1 MLPARSPED
10 NPHPPVMSC
19 SPHPPAAYVEE
30 YNEEAHTTLPE
41 TRQTANVAAKRS
53 KPDIEKLKQAQGSR
67 EETSDSGHSTYTNAV
82 GEPAGSSLKSKTDS
96 HGESKGKSKVESQAD
111 SHHLRLDTSVAMS
124 KRKSDSGRKSAM
136 TPKSTLKSSLRRTD
150 GKIRDGRSLLPND
163 CTCEECMTRLRSS
176 QESSRSFDKY
186 ATQRTKPEA
195 PAPPPPTKAPPSK
208 PAKEVPVAQPIPA
221 RPRSASTQSY
231 RGARPLSFHAGLMGE
246 QVYIPSVYLDT
257 RPMSTFPAGS
267 MFQPPPYPPP
277 KAHYYP
283 PNVPTISQRPEP
295 PPPPQFSYEPQPQP
309 PQRQQTHHWS
319 SELQP
324 PPNQP
329 IMYSSSP
336 AVDYPQQ
343 MYYPARF
350 PMSQSLPHRPVLQP
364 PFNFVEQA
372 PSHNE
377 DWYRMPPPPPP
388 RKSSE
393 KHQRPTI
400 RHAATAAHSTAHH
413 EGRRI
418 RVDDGQHVEYLERH
432 SPRKTSPEK
441 HERQRRPPV
450 ISRPSYSS
458 ATEKTLPQHPPLPTR
473 IRLEPNSSSAAS
485 AAAKQRRRAS
495 YYGHETQHDLL
506 QHVEA
511 YQASQ
516 TPHISP
522 YTPRLTSDSL
532 KLIRKK
538 TNHTSSSDAGSFVS
552 GEGRAG
558 SWDDLRSRRSLDRRS
573 ELKTRTV
580 HPNGAST
587 GDGEGVTL
595 RFNASQN
602 VNLDLTGDGVETR
615 TISLRQ
621 SGESEGGMEL
631 SIGGLDRGGGSVS
644 MGRERSWR
652 GRSSY
657 IDDPSRGR
665 ELEYARSI
673 GRDGD
678 REREKEK
685 EREKKEKEK
694 RSEREKEEEKEG
706 DGNKEKERDRERR
719 VGASRS
725 RRSSR
730 SGYTGRAV

>member
-1 MLPARSPED
+1 
-10 NPHPPVMSC
+10 MSC

-67 EETSDSGHSTYTNAV
+67 DETSDSGHSSYTNAV
-82 GEPAGSSLKSKTDS
+82 GEPTDLSFKSKTDS
-96 HGESKGKSKVESQAD
+96 HGEPKGKSKVESHAD
-111 SHHLRLDTSVAMS
+111 SPHLRLDTSVAMS

-136 TPKSTLKSSLRRTD
+136 MPKSAQKSSLRRTD
-150 GKIRDGRSLLPND
+150 GKSRDGRSVVPND
-163 CTCEECMTRLRSS
+163 CMCEDCMTRPHPS
-176 QESSRSFDKY
+176 QESSRSS
-186 ATQRTKPEA
+186 QRTKPEA

-208 PAKEVPVAQPIPA
+208 GAKEFPVAQPIPA

-231 RGARPLSFHAGLMGE
+231 QVPRPLSFHAGL
-246 QVYIPSVYLDT
+246 IPRAYLDP

-267 MFQPPPYPPP
+267 MFPPPQFPPP
-277 KAHYYP
+277 NNGHYYP
-283 PNVPTISQRPEP
+283 PNVQPISQRPEP
-295 PPPPQFSYEPQPQP
+295 PLPPHFSYEPQPQP
-309 PQRQQTHHWS
+309 HQRPQTRHWS

-324 PPNQP
+324 PPSQS

-336 AVDYPQQ
+336 VVDYTQQ
-343 MYYPARF
+343 MYYPAPF

-364 PFNFVEQA
+364 PFNLVEQA
-372 PSHNE
+372 PLHNE
-377 DWYRMPPPPPP
+377 DWYLMPPPPPPPP

-400 RHAATAAHSTAHH
+400 RHAATATHPVAHH
-413 EGRRI
+413 EGHRI
-418 RVDDGQHVEYLERH
+418 RVENGQQVEYFERR

-441 HERQRRPPV
+441 HERPRRPLV
-450 ISRPSYSS
+450 ASRPSYS
-458 ATEKTLPQHPPLPTR
+458 AAIEKPLPQYPPPPPTR
-473 IRLEPNSSSAAS
+473 TRIEPNSSSAAS

-506 QHVEA
+506 NHVEA
-511 YQASQ
+511 YQAAQ
-516 TPHISP
+516 TPHIAP
-522 YTPRLTSDSL
+522 YPVRLTSDSL
-532 KLIRKK
+532 KLVRKK
-538 TNHTSSSDAGSFVS
+538 TNHTSSSDAGSYVS

-558 SWDDLRSRRSLDRRS
+558 SWDDLTSRRSLDRRS
-573 ELKTRTV
+573 ELKTRALN
-580 HPNGAST
+580 PSGASI
-587 GDGEGVTL
+587 GDSEGVTL

-652 GRSSY
+652 ERSSY
-657 IDDPSRGR
+657 IDGFSGGR
-665 ELEYARSI
+665 ELEYARSV
-673 GRDGD
+673 GRELD
-678 REREKEK
+678 REREKAK

-694 RSEREKEEEKEG
+694 RAEREIEEAEERDGRKER
-706 DGNKEKERDRERR
+706 ERDRERKA
-719 VGASRS
+719 GASRS

>member
-1 MLPARSPED
+1 
-10 NPHPPVMSC
+10 MSC

-82 GEPAGSSLKSKTDS
+82 GEPAGSPLKSKTDS
-96 HGESKGKSKVESQAD
+96 HGEPKGKSKVETKAD
-111 SHHLRLDTSVAMS
+111 SPHLRLDTSVAMS

-136 TPKSTLKSSLRRTD
+136 TPKSAQKSSLRRTD
-150 GKIRDGRSLLPND
+150 GKSRDGRFVLPND
-163 CTCEECMTRLRSS
+163 CTCEECISRARPS
-176 QESSRSFDKY
+176 QESSRSSGY
-186 ATQRTKPEA
+186 YTTPRTKPEA
-195 PAPPPPTKAPPSK
+195 PAPPPPTKVPPSK
-208 PAKEVPVAQPIPA
+208 PAKEVPVAQANPA

-231 RGARPLSFHAGLMGE
+231 RGARPLSFHAGLMNE
-246 QVYIPSVYLDT
+246 QVYIPAVYLDP

-277 KAHYYP
+277 EGHYYP
-283 PNVPTISQRPEP
+283 PNVQPISQRPER
-295 PPPPQFSYEPQPQP
+295 PPPPQFSFETRPQPTQR
-309 PQRQQTHHWS
+309 PQTGHWS

-336 AVDYPQQ
+336 LVEYPQQ
-343 MYYPARF
+343 MYYPAHF
-350 PMSQSLPHRPVLQP
+350 PMSQSLPHRPVPQP
-364 PFNFVEQA
+364 PFNLVGQG
-372 PSHNE
+372 PPHNE
-377 DWYRMPPPPPP
+377 DWYLMPPPPPPPP

-400 RHAATAAHSTAHH
+400 RHAATAAHPTAHH

-418 RVDDGQHVEYLERH
+418 RADDGQQVEHLERR
-432 SPRKTSPEK
+432 PMKTSPEK
-441 HERQRRPPV
+441 HERPRRPPV
-450 ISRPSYSS
+450 ISRSSYSS
-458 ATEKTLPQHPPLPTR
+458 TTEKPLPQYPPPPTR

-506 QHVEA
+506 NHVEA
-511 YQASQ
+511 YQAAQ
-516 TPHISP
+516 TPHIAP
-522 YTPRLTSDSL
+522 YPPRLTSDSL

-558 SWDDLRSRRSLDRRS
+558 SWDDLTSRRSLDRRS
-573 ELKTRTV
+573 ELKTRTLN
-580 HPNGAST
+580 PNGASI
-587 GDGEGVTL
+587 GDGEGVTV

-631 SIGGLDRGGGSVS
+631 SIGGLDRGGSVS

-652 GRSSY
+652 GKSSY
-657 IDDPSRGR
+657 IDVSSAGR
-665 ELEYARSI
+665 ELEYARSV
-673 GRDGD
+673 GREGD

-694 RSEREKEEEKEG
+694 RAEREKEEEKER
-706 DGNKEKERDRERR
+706 DGHKEKEKDKERR
-719 VGASRS
+719 AGASRS

-730 SGYTGRAV
+730 SGHSGRAV

>member
-1 MLPARSPED
+1 
-10 NPHPPVMSC
+10 MSC

-53 KPDIEKLKQAQGSR
+53 KPDIEKLKQTQGSR
-67 EETSDSGHSTYTNAV
+67 DETSDSGHSTYTNAI
-82 GEPAGSSLKSKTDS
+82 GEPADLSLNSKTDS
-96 HGESKGKSKVESQAD
+96 HGEPKGKSKVESQAD
-111 SHHLRLDTSVAMS
+111 SPHLRLDTSIAMS

-136 TPKSTLKSSLRRTD
+136 TPKSAQKSSLRRID
-150 GKIRDGRSLLPND
+150 GKSRDGRSVMPND
-163 CTCEECMTRLRSS
+163 CPCEECMTRSHPS
-176 QESSRSFDKY
+176 QESSRSS
-186 ATQRTKPEA
+186 QRTKPEG
-195 PAPPPPTKAPPSK
+195 PAPPPPTKAPPLKS
-208 PAKEVPVAQPIPA
+208 AKEVPAAQSIPA

-231 RGARPLSFHAGLMGE
+231 RGPRPLSFHAGLMGE
-246 QVYIPSVYLDT
+246 QVYAPTVYMDP

-267 MFQPPPYPPP
+267 MFQPPPFPPP

-283 PNVPTISQRPEP
+283 PNVQPVSQRPEP

-309 PQRQQTHHWS
+309 PQRPQTHHWS
-319 SELQP
+319 SEFQP
-324 PPNQP
+324 APNQP

-336 AVDYPQQ
+336 VVDYTQQ
-343 MYYPARF
+343 MYYTAF
-350 PMSQSLPHRPVLQP
+350 PMSQSLPHRPVPHP
-364 PFNFVEQA
+364 PLNFVEQA
-372 PSHNE
+372 PPHNE

-400 RHAATAAHSTAHH
+400 RHAATVTHATAHH

-418 RVDDGQHVEYLERH
+418 RVDDGQQMEYLERR

-441 HERQRRPPV
+441 HERPRRPPV
-450 ISRPSYSS
+450 SSRPSYSF
-458 ATEKTLPQHPPLPTR
+458 ATEKPLPQYPPQYPPPPTR

-506 QHVEA
+506 NHVEA
-511 YQASQ
+511 YQAAQ
-516 TPHISP
+516 TPNIAP
-522 YTPRLTSDSL
+522 YPPRLTSDSL

-558 SWDDLRSRRSLDRRS
+558 SWDDLSSRRSLDRRS
-573 ELKTRTV
+573 ELKTRALN
-580 HPNGAST
+580 PNGASI
-587 GDGEGVTL
+587 GDGEGVTV
-595 RFNASQN
+595 RFNASQG

-652 GRSSY
+652 GRNSY
-657 IDDPSRGR
+657 IDGSSGGR
-665 ELEYARSI
+665 ELEYARSV
-673 GRDGD
+673 GREVD
-678 REREKEK
+678 REREKEKEKEK

-694 RSEREKEEEKEG
+694 RAEREKEEEKDR
-706 DGNKEKERDRERR
+706 DGHKEKERDKERKA
-719 VGASRS
+719 GASRS

>member
-1 MLPARSPED
+1 
-10 NPHPPVMSC
+10 MSC

-67 EETSDSGHSTYTNAV
+67 EETSDSGHSTCTNAV

-96 HGESKGKSKVESQAD
+96 HGEPKDKSKFESQAD
-111 SHHLRLDTSVAMS
+111 GPHLRLDTSVAMS

-136 TPKSTLKSSLRRTD
+136 TPKSAQKSSLRRID
-150 GKIRDGRSLLPND
+150 GKSRDGRSVPPND
-163 CTCEECMTRLRSS
+163 CTCEECMIRPRPS
-176 QESSRSFDKY
+176 QESSKSFDY
-186 ATQRTKPEA
+186 YTTQRTKPEG

-221 RPRSASTQSY
+221 RPRSASTQSQ
-231 RGARPLSFHAGLMGE
+231 RGARPLSFHAGLVNE
-246 QVYIPSVYLDT
+246 QVYIPSVYLDS

-267 MFQPPPYPPP
+267 MFQPPPFPPP
-277 KAHYYP
+277 KGHYYP
-283 PNVPTISQRPEP
+283 PNVQPISQRPEP
-295 PPPPQFSYEPQPQP
+295 PHPQQFSYEPQPQP
-309 PQRQQTHHWS
+309 PQRPQTRHWS
-319 SELQP
+319 SELPP

-329 IMYSSSP
+329 IIYSSSP
-336 AVDYPQQ
+336 VVDLSQQ
-343 MYYPARF
+343 MYYPAPF
-350 PMSQSLPHRPVLQP
+350 PMSQSLPHRPVPQP
-364 PFNFVEQA
+364 SFYLVEQV
-372 PSHNE
+372 PPHNE

-393 KHQRPTI
+393 KHQRATI
-400 RHAATAAHSTAHH
+400 RHAATVTHPTAHH

-418 RVDDGQHVEYLERH
+418 RVDDGQQVEYPERR

-441 HERQRRPPV
+441 HERPRRPPV
-450 ISRPSYSS
+450 ISRPSHSS
-458 ATEKTLPQHPPLPTR
+458 ATEKPLPQYPPR

-506 QHVEA
+506 NHVEA
-511 YQASQ
+511 YQAAQ
-516 TPHISP
+516 TPHIAP
-522 YTPRLTSDSL
+522 YLPRLTSDSL

-558 SWDDLRSRRSLDRRS
+558 SWDDLRSRKSLDRRS
-573 ELKTRTV
+573 ELKTRTLN
-580 HPNGAST
+580 PNGASI
-587 GDGEGVTL
+587 GDGEGVTV

-657 IDDPSRGR
+657 IDGSSAGR
-665 ELEYARSI
+665 ELEYARSV
-673 GRDGD
+673 GKEGD

-685 EREKKEKEK
+685 EREKKEKDKRAEREK
-694 RSEREKEEEKEG
+694 EKDRRAEREKEEEKER
-706 DGNKEKERDRERR
+706 DGRKEKERDQERR
-719 VGASRS
+719 AGASRS